1 MTRDL
6 INRLIQLARRE
17 HTECEDPW
25 YNCPATGTCTNDAY
39 DFTQGCNCGTTDHNR
54 LVDQIAEQ
62 ILKDLPVEP
71 VVDEQE
77 PPLGGLPDD
86 RFWKLPELKS

>member
-6 INRLIQLARRE
+6 INRLIQLAKRE
-17 HTECEDPW
+17 HYVCQDPYYDCSATESCANE
-25 YNCPATGTCTNDAY
+25 AY
-39 DFTQGCNCGTTDHNR
+39 AFTRECNCGAVDHNR
-54 LVDQIAEQ
+54 LVDQVAEE
-62 ILKDLPVEP
+62 ILKDLPPEP

-86 RFWKLPELKS
+86 RFWKLPELKP